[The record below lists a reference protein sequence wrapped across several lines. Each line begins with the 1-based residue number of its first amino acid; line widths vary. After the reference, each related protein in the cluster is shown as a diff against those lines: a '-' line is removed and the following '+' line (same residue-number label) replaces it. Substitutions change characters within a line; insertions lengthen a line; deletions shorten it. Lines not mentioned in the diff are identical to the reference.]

1 VLRGNSPEVL
11 TDDPL
16 RCLRA
21 YRLAAELGLRQDP
34 ETMGWVANAAP
45 GLAGVALER
54 VGAEFTRLVTPLGL
68 ADRLRAM
75 DESGVLFQVLPEM
88 EGLKG
93 VKQGGYHHLDVWG
106 HTLAL
111 LDGLEALMD
120 DPQPVFRRS
129 ADTLGGY
136 SASRQARLRLKLAG
150 LLHDIAKP
158 QCAVVQDGWTRFFG
172 HERVGSE
179 VAFSI
184 CRRLRVPRDVAETVA
199 CLVKDHMRPI
209 MLVNG
214 VESPIPTVSAMRR
227 LVKDCEPDGLGVLLL
242 AAADVLACR
251 GPATD
256 PEDRARRLDN
266 LDLALAQYIEW
277 TRQERFEPLLR
288 GRHLIDQLGLK
299 PGPGFSE
306 ILKAVEQAQIDGEVR
321 TLEEALRLARSLV

>member
-1 VLRGNSPEVL
+1 
-11 TDDPL
+11 
-16 RCLRA
+16 
-21 YRLAAELGLRQDP
+21 
-34 ETMGWVANAAP
+34 
-45 GLAGVALER
+45 
-54 VGAEFTRLVTPLGL
+54 
-68 ADRLRAM
+68 
-75 DESGVLFQVLPEM
+75 
-88 EGLKG
+88 
-93 VKQGGYHHLDVWG
+93 
-106 HTLAL
+106 
-111 LDGLEALMD
+111 
-120 DPQPVFRRS
+120 
-129 ADTLGGY
+129 
-136 SASRQARLRLKLAG
+136 
-150 LLHDIAKP
+150 
-158 QCAVVQDGWTRFFG
+158 
-172 HERVGSE
+172 
-179 VAFSI
+179 
-184 CRRLRVPRDVAETVA
+184 
-199 CLVKDHMRPI
+199 VKDHMRPI